1 MSKRPLQVT
10 TAVLGLIPVVTAL
23 IGFMGVTDPLY
34 VAAGIARDP
43 LLDSNLRFFNGVWLG
58 LGFSLLW
65 LVPRI
70 DTETAL
76 FRVLWGMIF
85 IGGIGR
91 LLSMAFIGLPPWPF
105 IAFTVLEIVGAPLF
119 ILWQHRIQV
128 HDPARAWA

>member
-1 MSKRPLQVT
+1 MSKRPLQIT
-10 TAVLGLIPVVTAL
+10 TAVLGLIPIITSLV
-23 IGFMGVTDPLY
+23 GFMGVTDPLY
-34 VAAGIARDP
+34 AAADIARDP

-58 LGFSLLW
+58 LGLSLLW

-76 FRVLWGMIF
+76 FRILWGMIF

-91 LLSMAFIGLPPWPF
+91 LLSMIFIGLPPWPF

-119 ILWQHRIQV
+119 IAWQHRIQV
-128 HDPARAWA
+128 REPARAWA